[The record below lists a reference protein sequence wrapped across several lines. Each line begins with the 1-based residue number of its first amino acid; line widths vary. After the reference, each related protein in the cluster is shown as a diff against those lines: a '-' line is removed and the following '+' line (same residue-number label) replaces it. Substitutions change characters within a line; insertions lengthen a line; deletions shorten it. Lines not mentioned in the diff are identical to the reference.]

1 MPLNPTDIR
10 LRIVTGKGGVGKTTI
25 ACALAL
31 KEVRAGK
38 RVLLCEA
45 KGRSRSTEALGHKPV
60 DSTIREVEKNLF
72 VVDMNPE
79 AAIQEYALLMLRF
92 KPLYNA
98 VFENRLMK
106 TFLRLVPSLGEL
118 VMLGKIWFHEQEEDN
133 GKARFDVIIFDAPAT
148 GHARLMLHTPQAMQ
162 TTVPPGPLRENAKL
176 IQNLLQDRLRTC
188 LHLVTIPEEMPINE
202 AIELEQAARES
213 LFIHL
218 GTTFINQSIPQLS
231 APALKEIETH
241 CDGANLKALTGV
253 MKNYAAL
260 VEHQNQALLELP
272 AKIYGNALHL
282 PHVLEAKSGRAL
294 IETMANRME
303 EA

>member
-10 LRIVTGKGGVGKTTI
+10 LRIVTGKGGVGKTTV

-45 KGRSRSTEALGHKPV
+45 KGRARTTEMLGHKPA
-60 DSTIREVEKNLF
+60 DSTIREVENNLF

-79 AAIQEYALLMLRF
+79 DAIQEYALLMLRF

-118 VMLGKIWFHEQEEDN
+118 VMLGKIWFHEQEKES
-133 GKARFDVIIFDAPAT
+133 AAPRFDVIIFDAPAT
-148 GHARLMLHTPQAMQ
+148 GHARLMLQTPQVMQ

-176 IQNLLQDRLRTC
+176 IQNLLQDRLCTS

-218 GTTFINQSIPQLS
+218 GTTFINQSIPDLS
-231 APALKEIETH
+231 ATALNEM
-241 CDGANLKALTGV
+241 KALSDITGLEPLATV
-253 MKNYAAL
+253 MKDYAEL

-272 AKIYGNALHL
+272 AKMYGNALRL
-282 PHVLEAKSGRAL
+282 PRILEAKSSRAV
-294 IETMANRME
+294 IETIANVLE
-303 EA
+303 ES